1 MMSPL
6 SEHQVQ
12 PIRFGT
18 DGWRGVI
25 AADYTFANVRKCA
38 QATAR
43 LVEEVGG
50 QRKGVVVGYDTR
62 FGSEHFAA
70 AVAEVLA
77 GYDIKVYL
85 CDRAVPT
92 PVVSFGILEKG
103 AQYGVIITA
112 SHNPAI
118 WNGYKLRSDYG
129 GAAGPEV
136 IERLEG
142 HIEES
147 SQPGGEQSSR
157 NTNTPLEEAIGK
169 GLIEYYDPSPG
180 YRTKIAQLVDLQ
192 RIEDSGLK
200 VIFDPM
206 YGAGIGWL
214 PELIGGG
221 DTEVIEINGER
232 NPFFGGV
239 NPEPIARNLRQL
251 QGEVRKQGAYIG
263 IATDGDADRLGV
275 CDENGEFVDQ
285 LRVYSLLMLYMLET
299 REQRGPIVKTLST
312 SSMLDRL
319 GALYDVP
326 VHETGVGFKFVAPK
340 MLEIDAMIG
349 GEESGGYAFRGHL
362 PERDGILAGI
372 FIIDLCVRL
381 MLRPS
386 ELIKYLFSKVGPH
399 YYDRIDSHFDAGRR
413 HEISA
418 NLQEAPVDV
427 VAGRRVVRFQTDDG
441 FKYHLEDGSW
451 LLIRFSGTEPLIRI
465 YSESSSPEQVQEI
478 LEAGRLMVE
487 LRK

>member
-1 MMSPL
+1 MS
-6 SEHQVQ
+6 SSGEVQDQ

-25 AADYTFANVRKCA
+25 ADDYTFANVRKCA

-43 LVEEVGG
+43 LVKEAGG
-50 QRKGVVVGYDTR
+50 QRRGVVVGYDTR

-77 GYDIKVYL
+77 GNDIRVYL
-85 CDRAVPT
+85 CERAVPT
-92 PVVSFGILEKG
+92 PVVSFGILEKA

-136 IERLEG
+136 VERLEG
-142 HIEES
+142 YIGAS
-147 SQPGGEQSSR
+147 SQPGEERASQIS
-157 NTNTPLEEAIGK
+157 TTPLEEAIGK
-169 GLIEYYDPSPG
+169 GLIEYYDPATG
-180 YRTKIAQLVDLQ
+180 YRSKIAQMVDLQ
-192 RIEDSGLK
+192 RIRDSGLK

-214 PELIGGG
+214 PDLIGGG

-239 NPEPIARNLRQL
+239 NPEPIARNLQKL
-251 QGEVRKQGAYIG
+251 QGEVRRQGAYIG

-275 CDENGEFVDQ
+275 CDENGDFVDQ
-285 LRVYSLLMLYMLET
+285 LRVYSLLMLYMLEA
-299 REQRGPIVKTLST
+299 REQRGPVVKTLST

-319 GALYDVP
+319 GALYEVP
-326 VHETGVGFKFVAPK
+326 VYETGVGFKFVAPK
-340 MLEIDAMIG
+340 MLATDAMIG

-362 PERDGILAGI
+362 PERDGILAGL

-381 MLRPS
+381 KLKPS
-386 ELIKYLFSKVGPH
+386 DLIEYLFSKVGPH

-413 HEISA
+413 QEIVDK
-418 NLQEAPVDV
+418 LQESPAEV
-427 VAGRRVVRFQTDDG
+427 VAGRRVARFQTDDG

-451 LLIRFSGTEPLIRI
+451 LLIRFSGTEPIMRI
-465 YSESSSPEQVQEI
+465 YSESSSPEQVKEI
-478 LEAGRLMVE
+478 LEAGRQMVE
-487 LRK
+487 PRN

>member
-1 MMSPL
+1 MSLL
-6 SEHQVQ
+6 SEAQGQ
-12 PIRFGT
+12 PVKFGT

-25 AADYTFANVRKCA
+25 AADYTVANVRRCA

-43 LVEEVGG
+43 LVKEAGG
-50 QRKGVVVGYDTR
+50 QRQGVVVGYDTR

-77 GYDIKVYL
+77 GNDIKVFL
-85 CDRAVPT
+85 CEGAVPT

-103 AQYGVIITA
+103 AQNGVIITA

-136 IERLEG
+136 VERLEG
-142 HIEES
+142 YIGEA
-147 SQPGGEQSSR
+147 SQPGEKQASLISS
-157 NTNTPLEEAIGK
+157 TPLEEAVEK
-169 GLIEYYDPSPG
+169 GLVEYYDPAPG
-180 YRTKIAQLVDLQ
+180 YRRKVAQLVDLQ
-192 RIEDSGLK
+192 RIRDSGLR

-214 PELIGGG
+214 PQLIGGG

-239 NPEPIARNLRQL
+239 NPEPIARNLQKL
-251 QGEVRKQGAYIG
+251 QREVTQRSANIG

-285 LRVYSLLMLYMLET
+285 LRVYSLLMLYMLEA

-326 VHETGVGFKFVAPK
+326 VYETGVGFKYVAPK
-340 MLEIDAMIG
+340 MLETDAMIG

-362 PERDGILAGI
+362 PERDGILAGL
-372 FIIDLCVRL
+372 FIIDLCVR
-381 MLRPS
+381 MELRPS
-386 ELIKYLFSKVGPH
+386 ELIEYLFSKVGPH

-413 HEISA
+413 QEIISKLEDEPA
-418 NLQEAPVDV
+418 EV
-427 VAGRRVVRFQTDDG
+427 VSGRRVVRFQTDDG
-441 FKYHLEDGSW
+441 FKFHLEDGSW
-451 LLIRFSGTEPLIRI
+451 LLIRFSGTEPIIRI
-465 YSESSSPEQVQEI
+465 YSESSSSEQVREI
-478 LEAGRLMVE
+478 LEAGRQLVE
-487 LRK
+487 AGI